1 MAISKVI
8 YKSSASAQGV
18 TWIDATPA
26 TAAAADIISPK
37 TAMLADG
44 VVTQGTGSATFV
56 VTVSYNDSTENWE
69 PTCTFSQIADAYAA
83 GKTILVCTDS
93 SDAAADGWYGYES
106 PGDEWLEYLVEESY
120 TDAGVS
126 KIYFQ
131 RFVYNEN
138 ELRRLETA
146 AYLYPDGTYTV
157 SASGTFNIAKYASV
171 SVPAGTAG
179 TPTATKGTVS
189 NHSVTIT
196 PSVTNTT
203 GYITGSTKTGTS
215 VSVSASELVSGTYTV
230 DSSGTKDVTNYASAS
245 VPAGTAGTPSAT
257 KGTVSN
263 HSVSVTPSVTN
274 QTGWITGSTK
284 TGTAVTVTAAEL
296 VSGSETKTENGTYDV
311 TNLASLVVN
320 VSGGSSDVATGTL
333 TVASNVNTSTNTAIA
348 TTSTIGFTPTK
359 FFFWKDSRTATN
371 NHVHQATFTSLGSYY
386 IRTMTRYSSNALST
400 SGNTNNWTTQ
410 TAGYLYFNS
419 NTVYFRS
426 SSSYILSAGTWHW
439 VAVK

>member
-8 YKSSASAQGV
+8 YKSSPSAQGV
-18 TWIDATPA
+18 TWMDATSA
-26 TAAAADIISPK
+26 TAAASDIIAPK

-44 VVTQGTGSATFV
+44 VMTEGTGSGGTTPTIESLS
-56 VTVSYNDSTENWE
+56 VTPST
-69 PTCTFSQIADAYAA
+69 SQ
-83 GKTILVCTDS
+83 
-93 SDAAADGWYGYES
+93 
-106 PGDEWLEYLVEESY
+106 
-120 TDAGVS
+120 
-126 KIYFQ
+126 Q
-131 RFVYNEN
+131 
-138 ELRRLETA
+138 
-146 AYLYPDGTYTV
+146 
-157 SASGTFNIAKYASV
+157 TFNAS
-171 SVPAGTAG
+171 SVDGYKPVVVAAMPSGTAG

-189 NHSVTIT
+189 NHSVTVT

-203 GYITGSTKTGTS
+203 GYITGSTKTGT
-215 VSVSASELVSGTYTV
+215 
-230 DSSGTKDVTNYASAS
+230 
-245 VPAGTAGTPSAT
+245 
-257 KGTVSN
+257 
-263 HSVSVTPSVTN
+263 
-274 QTGWITGSTK
+274 
-284 TGTAVTVTAAEL
+284 AVTVTASEL

-333 TVASNVNTSTNTAIA
+333 TVESNVSTSTNTAIA